1 MSANAPWIIDVTEEN
16 FETEVLQ
23 KSQQIPIIIDFWAPW
38 CGPCQQLA
46 PMLENVINEFQG
58 KVQLAKI
65 NIDEQQGLAAAF
77 RVQSIPTVVAFLN
90 GQPVD
95 HFQGILPEE
104 SLREWVTQLV
114 PSPLDMMLQ
123 EGQILEETDPAAAE
137 GKYREA
143 AELDP
148 KNDTIK
154 LRLAAVLVKLS
165 RFDECGQIIE
175 ELEARG
181 FLEPEAEQIKSQLEL
196 QAAADEAGG
205 VEEARK
211 ALEADPDNADLKIA
225 LADAL
230 AISNKHEEALEI
242 CLVIIAEDKAGAG
255 VEAKATMLRIFDL
268 LGPQSALT
276 SAYRRKL
283 ATLLY

>member
-46 PMLENVINEFQG
+46 PMLENVLNEFQG

-114 PSPLDMMLQ
+114 PSPIDMLLQ

-175 ELEARG
+175 ELETRG

-242 CLVIIAEDKAGAG
+242 CLAIIAEDKAGAG

>member
-114 PSPLDMMLQ
+114 PSPLDMLLQ
-123 EGQILEETDPAAAE
+123 EGQILEETDPTAAE

-211 ALEADPDNADLKIA
+211 ALEADPGNADLKIA

-242 CLVIIAEDKAGAG
+242 CLAIIAEDKAGAG

>member
-1 MSANAPWIIDVTEEN
+1 MSANVPWIIDVTEEN

-114 PSPLDMMLQ
+114 PSPLDMLLQ

-242 CLVIIAEDKAGAG
+242 CLAIIAEDKAGAG

-276 SAYRRKL
+276 SAYRRRL

>member
-1 MSANAPWIIDVTEEN
+1 MSANVLWIIDVTEEN

-114 PSPLDMMLQ
+114 PSPLDMLLQ

-242 CLVIIAEDKAGAG
+242 CLAIIAEDKAGAG

-276 SAYRRKL
+276 SAYRRRL

>member
-1 MSANAPWIIDVTEEN
+1 MSANSAWIIDVTEEN

-23 KSQQIPIIIDFWAPW
+23 KSQQIPVIIDFWAPW

-46 PMLENVINEFQG
+46 PLLEQIVNEFQG
-58 KVQLAKI
+58 KVQLAKV

-77 RVQSIPTVVAFLN
+77 RVQSIPTVFALLN

-95 HFQGILPEE
+95 QFQGILPEE
-104 SLREWVTQLV
+104 SLREWITRLV
-114 PSPLDMMLQ
+114 PSPVDMLLQ

-137 GKYREA
+137 AKYREA
-143 AELDP
+143 ADLEP
-148 KNDTIK
+148 KNDTLQ
-154 LRLAAVLVKLS
+154 LRLAAVLAKQS
-165 RFDECGQIIE
+165 RFDECGKIIE
-175 ELEARG
+175 ELEKRG

-196 QAAADEAGG
+196 QAAAEEAGG

-211 ALEADPDNADLKIA
+211 ALEADPDNAALKIA

-230 AISNKHEEALEI
+230 AIANKHEEALEL
-242 CLVIIAEDKAGAG
+242 CLGIIAEDKAGAG